1 MAKNLL
7 VLLTCLL
14 LPRLMWAN
22 NHFSFDMSE
31 QCMSIDDVKD
41 SLFRWFDMDGTVDFK
56 VFADDI
62 DNVGFRHVA
71 LQQYYDGI
79 AVDGHIVLAHSKNGY
94 VQSVNGLLM
103 LPSEFSDNKVSGS
116 VLKSTKVGDVKIVFG
131 KFNGQKA
138 YRKCHEMMDP
148 ENSRLVYVDV
158 ETGDTVKIL
167 YKRYDVT
174 ARGYT
179 MYHGWQ
185 DMSCVLENGKCCL
198 KNDLIETYYAGGNI
212 SYPLDPN
219 NFEVVKYRDGC
230 EMYRYP
236 SSVMG
241 GILKSVTISSA
252 NSSWWYA
259 TLVDTQ
265 PDFYIVIEDANGNCL
280 YKSAYKTD
288 QSVPVTFDLSPS
300 NNVFLS
306 EGSVL
311 KIYDY
316 DPANSDDYGGAVTIT
331 NVEPG
336 IYTWS
341 GINTSGTIT
350 ISPNPAIDAHWGM
363 ERVNYFYFSQYD
375 RKGYNNL
382 GTKIYQF
389 IDPYSITGT
398 HFFANAWAACD
409 KTGIG
414 YMVYGLGDDY
424 VDDIFSDS
432 SIMKPV
438 VALDVMAHEFTHLVI
453 GFNGHGGLDNQGE
466 SGALNESFA
475 DIMGTAVEFY
485 TFGSD
490 ANWSIGEDVM
500 LYLCDMRRLDCPKK
514 SACHSKDKYV
524 SHLLE
529 LCDLTDVSQLP
540 EDAVDMINEFDG
552 SNSTDPHPDTYKG
565 EYWIDTEADSIDNG
579 GVHRNSGV
587 QNYWF
592 YLLSEGGFGVNDN
605 GNPYD
610 VKGIGIEK
618 ATQIAY
624 RNFTYYLTP
633 QATFVDA
640 VDGSMNA
647 AADLYG
653 KKSEEQKSVYD
664 AWCAV
669 GLCSDK
675 YNHLFSGNAD
685 IGNSSGTQV
694 YVEDGA
700 LCVMSEKD
708 SYVRVC
714 DVLGRCMYFSSLK
727 ANELT
732 RFPIGTNV
740 LLFVKV
746 GTETFKCVAK

>member
-1 MAKNLL
+1 ML

-14 LPRLMWAN
+14 FPCLMWAN
-22 NHFSFDMSE
+22 KHFSFDMSE
-31 QCMSIDDVKD
+31 QRMSIDDVKD
-41 SLFRWFDMDGTVDFK
+41 SLFHWFELDGTVDFK
-56 VFADDI
+56 VFADDM
-62 DNVGFRHVA
+62 DNVGFRHLA

-79 AVDGHIVLAHSKNGY
+79 AVDGHIVLVHSKNDY
-94 VQSVNGLLM
+94 VQSINGLLM
-103 LPSEFSDNKVSGS
+103 LLPEYSDNHTSSS
-116 VLKSTKVGDVKIVFG
+116 VLKSSKVDNIKIVWGTFEG
-131 KFNGQKA
+131 RKN
-138 YRKCHEMMDP
+138 YRKCYEMTDSG
-148 ENSRLVYVDV
+148 NSRLVYMDV
-158 ETGDTVKIL
+158 ETGDTIKIL
-167 YKRYDVT
+167 SKKYDLT

-185 DMSCVLENGKCCL
+185 DMSCELEDGKCCL
-198 KNDLIETYYAGGNI
+198 KNSLIETYYAGGNI
-212 SYPLDPN
+212 SYPLGPDDED
-219 NFEVVKYRDGC
+219 FEVVKYRDGC

-241 GILKSVTISSA
+241 GVLKSVTITSA

-259 TLVDTQ
+259 TLVDTK
-265 PDFYIVIEDANGNCL
+265 PDLYIVIEDANGNRL

-288 QSVPVTFDLSPS
+288 QSVPVTFDL
-300 NNVFLS
+300 NLTDNVFLS

-316 DPANSDDYGGAVTIT
+316 DPANSDDYGGAVTIA

-336 IYTWS
+336 THAWS
-341 GINTSGTIT
+341 GTNASGTIT

-363 ERVNYFYFSQYD
+363 ERVNYFYYSQFD

-389 IDPYSITGT
+389 VDPYSFAGT
-398 HFFANAWAACD
+398 HFYANAGASCD
-409 KTGIG
+409 KDGIG

-424 VDDIFSDS
+424 TDDIFSDS

-453 GFNGHGGLDNQGE
+453 DFNGHTGLEYQGE

-475 DIMGTAVEFY
+475 DIMGTAVEFF
-485 TFGSD
+485 TFGSN

-514 SACHSKDKYV
+514 SACESKDKCV

-552 SNSTDPHPDTYKG
+552 SNSTDPQPDTYKG
-565 EYWIDTEADSIDNG
+565 EYWIDTEADSIDHG
-579 GVHRNSGV
+579 GVHTNSGV

-592 YLLSEGGFGVNDN
+592 YLLSEGGSGINDN
-605 GNPYD
+605 GESYD

-640 VDGSMNA
+640 VDGSMSA

-685 IGNSSGTQV
+685 IDNSSGSQI

-700 LCVMSEKD
+700 LCVLSEKD